1 MLTKLGFGLRNL
13 VREAISLERI
23 PAWSRVFYSESG
35 FGSEPAQGIPPDA
48 VITRLFSRF
57 FLGSYFGSF

>member
-13 VREAISLERI
+13 VHEAIPIERI

-35 FGSEPAQGIPPDA
+35 FGSEPAQGIPPDT
-48 VITRLFSRF
+48 VVTRLVSRF
-57 FLGSYFGSF
+57 FLGSYFGRF